1 MLTLPLCV
9 RLLLYQNYSPLW
21 QRVRTSDRHLIITG
35 RASTIVLISTII
47 ARAIITLIL
56 GSRWRWRRSNS
67 ETTHSNLSSC
77 NTTNTGVYLIQ
88 LIIKSV
94 KASIHAHKLCHNG
107 LKCHS
112 TRRRWRG
119 GGGCS
124 SRSWRSHRLCSRPP
138 RSELCLVPSNDSCIY
153 GTHDRKVRRLGK
165 GDRKMAKD
173 LHYSRRKNKLITGH
187 RIPIDIY
194 KG

>member
-1 MLTLPLCV
+1 MLTLPLCI

-21 QRVRTSDRHLIITG
+21 QRVSTSDRHLIITG

-56 GSRWRWRRSNS
+56 GSRWRWRSNS
-67 ETTHSNLSSC
+67 ETTHNSLSSC
-77 NTTNTGVYLIQ
+77 DTTNMGVYLTQ

-112 TRRRWRG
+112 TRRRRRG
-119 GGGCS
+119 GGGWS
-124 SRSWRSHRLCSRPP
+124 SRSWRSHRLYPGPP
-138 RSELCLVPSNDSCIY
+138 RSELCLAPSNGSYIY
-153 GTHDRKVRRLGK
+153 GTHDRKVRRLRK

>member
-21 QRVRTSDRHLIITG
+21 QRVSTSDRHLIITG

-56 GSRWRWRRSNS
+56 GSRWRWRSNS
-67 ETTHSNLSSC
+67 ETTHSSLSSC
-77 NTTNTGVYLIQ
+77 DTTNMGVYLTQ

-112 TRRRWRG
+112 THRRRRG
-119 GGGCS
+119 GGGWS
-124 SRSWRSHRLCSRPP
+124 SRSWRSHRLCPGPP
-138 RSELCLVPSNDSCIY
+138 RSELCLAPSNGSYIY
-153 GTHDRKVRRLGK
+153 GTYDCKVRRLEK

-173 LHYSRRKNKLITGH
+173 LHYSRRKNKHIMGH
-187 RIPIDIY
+187 HIPIDIY